1 MSDERPEPL
10 GPTHP
15 LLHHQ
20 AGVIDAMLS
29 AMHKEDKA
37 MVLDYLGLSELEDA
51 PPPEGRKMGESQPR
65 KKQ

>member
-10 GPTHP
+10 GPTHQ

-20 AGVIDAMLS
+20 AGVIDAILS
-29 AMHKEDKA
+29 AMHKEDRA
-37 MVLDYLGLSELEDA
+37 MVLEYLGLAEAA
-51 PPPEGRKMGESQPR
+51 PPPEGRKMGEPAK